1 MKKILSVLA
10 LALLLAFAVVV
21 AQDSTK
27 SKADQPAQTERPKQ
41 TPVTPAEK
49 PATGSLAAE
58 IQICTS
64 ITDRACT
71 GGATTFDANVGKLYC
86 LSQITGGTGDG
97 TIKHI
102 WSHAGKVVA
111 EVPLTIKGSR
121 WRTWSSKTIPAS
133 WTGEWTVRVVDASG
147 AELKSVTFTVGK

>member
-1 MKKILSVLA
+1 MKSLITFATLVLVLA
-10 LALLLAFAVVV
+10 TFSV

-27 SKADQPAQTERPKQ
+27 AKTEAPAQKP
-41 TPVTPAEK
+41 TPTSVNPGEK
-49 PATGSLAAE
+49 PATGALTADV
-58 IQICTS
+58 QICTS

-86 LSQITGGTGDG
+86 LSQITGGSADV

-102 WSHAGKVVA
+102 WSHGGKVVA

-133 WTGEWTVRVVDASG
+133 WTGEWTVKIVDANG
-147 AELKSVTFTVGK
+147 TELKTVTFTVGK

>member
-1 MKKILSVLA
+1 MI
-10 LALLLAFAVVV
+10 LLLAFAAA

-27 SKADQPAQTERPKQ
+27 AKEETPAQKPTQ
-41 TPVTPAEK
+41 TSVTPAEK
-49 PATGSLAAE
+49 PATGTMAADV
-58 IQICTS
+58 QICTS

-86 LSQITGGTGDG
+86 FSQITGGSADV

-121 WRTWSSKTIPAS
+121 YRTWSSKTIPAS
-133 WTGEWTVRVVDASG
+133 WTGEWTVKVVDADG
-147 AELKSVTFTVGK
+147 AELKTVTFTVGK